1 MRPGSIIVVT
11 LIAMT
16 AFGCEQTPPA
26 RDPTRAITPLRL
38 SDVELERGPGRTE
51 TLRPGGGV
59 VLLHFWATW
68 CAPCRRELPALLEAD
83 RGEPGV
89 TLVALSTES
98 WEPIER
104 YFGGDVPSAV
114 ARDPEARLSRTLG
127 VSTLPKP
134 TSSAPSSLLDVAWRV
149 PWIGVTK
156 ACAPGSPRSEPNMVS
171 SRLLSQNP
179 IDDRTLEE
187 QAPRHVAR

>member
-127 VSTLPKP
+127 VSTLPE
-134 TSSAPSSLLDVAWRV
+134 TYLVGAEL
-149 PWIGVTK
+149 
-156 ACAPGSPRSEPNMVS
+156 
-171 SRLLSQNP
+171 
-179 IDDRTLEE
+179 
-187 QAPRHVAR
+187 VARRRVAGPVDWSDEGVRSWLSEIGAEYGELAPPFTKSD